1 MMQPTSNSA
10 PVGLR
15 RSVYNFLLNDQQS
28 EGARSSLDRFLFI
41 LILLN
46 LFALLLESAPVLA
59 AEYAQAFYWFDVFS
73 VSVFSVE
80 YLLRIYLA
88 PEDAEYG
95 AAKSPRWAY
104 ISSGVGTVSYTHLT
118 LPTKRIV

>member
-15 RSVYNFLLNDQQS
+15 RSLYNFLLNDQQS
-28 EGARSSLDRFLFI
+28 EGARSSLDRFLFL

-80 YLLRIYLA
+80 YLLRVYLA
-88 PEDAEYG
+88 PEDPEYG
-95 AAKSPRWAY
+95 ATKSPRWAY
-104 ISSGVGTVSYTHLT
+104 ISSGLGIVDLLAI
-118 LPTKRIV
+118 LPSR